1 MEGET
6 IITALSLIG
15 TLAVSGASHN
25 IVSDIT
31 NMPDDADLICLEEG
45 D

>member
-15 TLAVSGASHN
+15 TLADSFGGIGGYAMAN
-25 IVSDIT
+25 INSVIPIT
-31 NMPDDADLICLEEG
+31 RQGQIKR
-45 D
+45 